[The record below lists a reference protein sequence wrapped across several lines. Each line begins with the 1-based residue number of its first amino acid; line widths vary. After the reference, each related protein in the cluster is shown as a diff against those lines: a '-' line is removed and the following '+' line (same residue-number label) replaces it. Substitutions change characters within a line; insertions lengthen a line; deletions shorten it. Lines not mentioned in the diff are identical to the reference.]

1 MKVEDKEL
9 LQAYDDFAHA
19 ANVLT
24 ECIYN
29 KAGEDADC
37 SEEYPFNE
45 SFNEVASSIRVWASF
60 AKRRL
65 SKEINVEQN
74 MAAAGFRLTNT
85 GGGCTA
91 YEKVLSD
98 NINPANG
105 ERMGQS
111 YLLITNADDPSH
123 PEEMTD
129 LVTVGI
135 YYYSEHDGENSAI
148 LQHEVTAADALKFC
162 EGVKV

>member
-1 MKVEDKEL
+1 MKTEDKEL
-9 LQAYDDFAHA
+9 IEAYDDFAIA
-19 ANVLT
+19 ASTLLVCMENR
-24 ECIYN
+24 E
-29 KAGEDADC
+29 GEDADC
-37 SEEYPFNE
+37 TEDYPFTE
-45 SFNEVASSIRVWASF
+45 DFYEVSSKIRRWVF
-60 AKRRL
+60 AAAERL
-65 SKEINVEQN
+65 NKTSNVEQS

-123 PEEMTD
+123 PKEMTD

-148 LQHEVTAADALKFC
+148 LQHEITAADALKFC
-162 EGVKV
+162 EGVKA

>member
-9 LQAYDDFAHA
+9 IEAYDDFAIA
-19 ANVLT
+19 ASTLLGCM
-24 ECIYN
+24 EHR
-29 KAGEDADC
+29 AGEDADC
-37 SEEYPFNE
+37 AEDYPFKE
-45 SFNEVASSIRVWASF
+45 DFYEVSSKIRTWAF
-60 AKRRL
+60 TADERL
-65 SKEINVEQN
+65 SKETNVEQS
-74 MAAAGFRLTNT
+74 MTAAGFRLTNT

-91 YEKVLSD
+91 FEKVLSD

-123 PEEMTD
+123 PEKMTD

-135 YYYSEHDGENSAI
+135 YYYSEHDGENGAI
-148 LQHEVTAADALKFC
+148 LQHEIPVADALKFC